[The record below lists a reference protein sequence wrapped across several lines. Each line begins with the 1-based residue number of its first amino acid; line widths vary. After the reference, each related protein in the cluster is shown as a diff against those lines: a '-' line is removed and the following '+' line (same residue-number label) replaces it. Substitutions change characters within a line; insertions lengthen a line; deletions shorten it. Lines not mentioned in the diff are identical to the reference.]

1 MLFIVVK
8 IRFSI
13 LLVLCVL
20 AVSEVA
26 QVKPGTPTLSINKPD
41 MSATLI
47 DEFPIMNSEER
58 SVRFDN
64 FFSEISKAPGS
75 TGYVLLF
82 CGKKCRYDEIVAH
95 MRGIEVKIALRNF
108 DRSRLVLQNAGFLSD
123 FRTQLWLVP
132 AGASAPQAVSGFNV
146 NEVEFSKPGRYPLEA
161 YDCCDDYTYVWQKL
175 TKKKP

>member
-1 MLFIVVK
+1 LLFVVVK
-8 IRFSI
+8 IQLLI
-13 LLVLCVL
+13 LIVLYVL
-20 AVSEVA
+20 GVSVVA

-47 DEFPIMNSEER
+47 SEFPIVNSEDR
-58 SVRFDN
+58 SSQFDA
-64 FFSEISKAPGS
+64 FFSEISKTPGS

-132 AGASAPQAVSGFNV
+132 PGAFAPQAVSEFNV
-146 NEVEFSKPGRYPLEA
+146 NEVEFTKPGRYPFEA
-161 YDCCDDYTYVWQKL
+161 YDCCDDYTDVWRKL